1 MPWVCGE
8 IFKKET
14 VSFVCR
20 ALEETESVFFSP
32 SCFLLPA
39 SFLTV
44 GCAQNGAREIET
56 SIRIFQM
63 KKIWGQ
69 QKYLQSHFLFQKSGS
84 DQFLFSFSPWKRVAG
99 KKKKRPQTHNQ
110 EARNFWP
117 CRPKAIPS
125 LFQIALISWL
135 CVLNL
140 LPSGTRD
147 VTALSTQHHRGHIS
161 GGRPGWRSGP
171 WGGRESPCQGDP
183 PSWMMHPLGWAGME
197 VIPGRCHFKG
207 ETRPHWSPCGPEWGH
222 ILHGANGPAQIRY
235 TRLSVGAGMTRAK
248 WQLTFRVSQKS
259 SGMKINDCKGPEPLG
274 RKVFSK

>member
-44 GCAQNGAREIET
+44 GCAQNGAREIKT

-99 KKKKRPQTHNQ
+99 KKKKKTPNTQPRSQKFLTLQTESYPLFISNCSNFMAVCSESPTKWHQRCDCTEHTASSGSHLWRPAGLKVRTMRW
-110 EARNFWP
+110 EGV
-117 CRPKAIPS
+117 S
-125 LFQIALISWL
+125 L
-135 CVLNL
+135 
-140 LPSGTRD
+140 
-147 VTALSTQHHRGHIS
+147 
-161 GGRPGWRSGP
+161 PGWP
-171 WGGRESPCQGDP
+171 ALLDDA
-183 PSWMMHPLGWAGME
+183 PSRLGWDGGDSWE
-197 VIPGRCHFKG
+197 VPFQGRNQATLVPLWPWVG
-207 ETRPHWSPCGPEWGH
+207 PHSP
-222 ILHGANGPAQIRY
+222 R
-235 TRLSVGAGMTRAK
+235 S
-248 WQLTFRVSQKS
+248 
-259 SGMKINDCKGPEPLG
+259 
-274 RKVFSK
+274 